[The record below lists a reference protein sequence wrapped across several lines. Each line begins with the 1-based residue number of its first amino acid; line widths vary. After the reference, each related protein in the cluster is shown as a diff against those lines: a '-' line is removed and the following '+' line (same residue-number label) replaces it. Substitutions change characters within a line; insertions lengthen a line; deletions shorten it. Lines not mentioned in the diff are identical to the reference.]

1 MPSKRKKKNE
11 ARKAK
16 KRGEERQR
24 KVKVKTAV
32 SLLNPK
38 SLLSAHAQTWQANIS
53 HLDQKAAKY
62 TTCKRLCGKFKLFI
76 AKHVT
81 REPPD

>member
-1 MPSKRKKKNE
+1 MPSKRKKNE

-16 KRGEERQR
+16 KRGEERKR

-38 SLLSAHAQTWQANIS
+38 IVEILLSAHARTSQADIL
-53 HLDQKAAKY
+53 HLDQKAMKW
-62 TTCKRLCGKFKLFI
+62 TTCKPVCGTF
-76 AKHVT
+76 
-81 REPPD
+81 